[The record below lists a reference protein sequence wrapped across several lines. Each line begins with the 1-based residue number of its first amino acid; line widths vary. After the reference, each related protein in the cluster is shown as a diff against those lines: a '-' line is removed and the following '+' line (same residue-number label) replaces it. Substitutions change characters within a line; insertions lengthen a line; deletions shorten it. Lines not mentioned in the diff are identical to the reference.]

1 MTPYFPSAEN
11 TLIGSLALLIFALST
26 ESVVIVAI
34 LKKKSVKASGW
45 FYKFGFEIEA
55 SDNEDKEKEA
65 SLSNASDEQEKTAVH
80 PR

>member
-1 MTPYFPSAEN
+1 MTLYFPSTGNALIWSI
-11 TLIGSLALLIFALST
+11 TLLAFALST

-55 SDNEDKEKEA
+55 NGDEEKQA
-65 SLSNASDEQEKTAVH
+65 SLSNASHEQEKTAVH

>member
-1 MTPYFPSAEN
+1 MTTYFPSTEN
-11 TLIGSLALLIFALST
+11 TLIWSLVLLVFALST

-45 FYKFGFEIEA
+45 FYRFGFEIEA
-55 SDNEDKEKEA
+55 SDNEDKGEEA
-65 SLSNASDEQEKTAVH
+65 SLSNARDEQEKTSVH